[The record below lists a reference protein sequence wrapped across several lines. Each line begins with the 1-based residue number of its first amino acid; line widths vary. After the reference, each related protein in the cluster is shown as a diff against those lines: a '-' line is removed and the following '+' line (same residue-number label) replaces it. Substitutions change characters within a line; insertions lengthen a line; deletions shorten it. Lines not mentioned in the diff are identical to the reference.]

1 MLKDVLA
8 VHGKTLL
15 IGDGGSNGKVF
26 LLLAPSDRERVVG
39 PESNGRNV
47 QICVLARAEPPRAS
61 HADCHAEGVSGKNF
75 NIATGTAI
83 SDVAHDEADKT
94 PCALHDPES
103 KYAVEHELL
112 WSLL

>member
-39 PESNGRNV
+39 P
-47 QICVLARAEPPRAS
+47 
-61 HADCHAEGVSGKNF
+61 
-75 NIATGTAI
+75 
-83 SDVAHDEADKT
+83 
-94 PCALHDPES
+94 
-103 KYAVEHELL
+103 
-112 WSLL
+112 